1 MTETD
6 AQPTAA
12 PLPLLERLERIDL
25 SQPLSNSSAL
35 WNGSRAADVAVE
47 SLAVDHHVPG
57 AEICFTRLSI
67 VSHTGTHVD
76 AARHFFPEGRAIDGY
91 ELGRFV
97 CPAVA
102 IDARRE
108 GALPLTREEL
118 EAAGPEIRPGDAVF
132 IYFGY
137 AERFGGEGYYEHPY
151 LAPAAAEHLV
161 ECGVSL
167 VGVDTLTP
175 DLPSVARPD
184 DGYDFPIHSTLL
196 GADVLIVENLG
207 PNLARLLGRRFLLVA
222 APLRIEGGDASPV
235 VPIALIEQEIQSSE
249 S

>member
-1 MTETD
+1 MTEIE
-6 AQPTAA
+6 AQPPRA
-12 PLPLLERLERIDL
+12 PLPALERLQRVDL
-25 SQPLSNSSAL
+25 SQPLSNDSAL
-35 WNGSRAADVAVE
+35 WNGNRAADVAVE

-57 AEICFTRLSI
+57 AEICFTRLTI

-76 AARHFFPEGRAIDGY
+76 AAKHFFPDGRAIDEY

-102 IDARRE
+102 LDARRE

-118 EAAGPEIRPGDAVF
+118 EAADPGIRPGDAVF

-137 AERFGGEGYYEHPY
+137 AERFGSESYYEHPY
-151 LAPAAAEHLV
+151 LAPAAAEYLV
-161 ECGVSL
+161 ERGVAL

-196 GADVLIVENLG
+196 GDDVLIIENLG
-207 PNLARLLGRRFLLVA
+207 PNLAKLVGRRFLLVA
-222 APLRIEGGDASPV
+222 APLRIAGGDASPV
-235 VPIALIEQEIQSSE
+235 VPIALIEQEDPSAEI
-249 S
+249 